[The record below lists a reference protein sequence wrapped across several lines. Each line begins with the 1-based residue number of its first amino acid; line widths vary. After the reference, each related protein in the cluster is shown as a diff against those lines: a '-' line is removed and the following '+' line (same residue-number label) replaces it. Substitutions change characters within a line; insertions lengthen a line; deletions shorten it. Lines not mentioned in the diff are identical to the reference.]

1 MKINGWSIVKTPLG
15 VSLRPIDGYGEICVR
30 QEAGCYYI
38 SVHQDISRQSIDE
51 AVSETRVPIKLL
63 TAKE

>member
-1 MKINGWSIVKTPLG
+1 MKLNGWSIVETPLG
-15 VSLRPIDGYGEICVR
+15 VSLRSVNGHGEICVR

-51 AVSETRVPIKLL
+51 AVSETRVPISLL

>member
-1 MKINGWSIVKTPLG
+1 MKLNGWSVVKTPLG
-15 VSLRPIDGYGEICVR
+15 VSLRPIDGHGEICVR
-30 QEAGCYYI
+30 QEAGFYYI
-38 SVHQDISRQSIDE
+38 SVHQDISKESTEE